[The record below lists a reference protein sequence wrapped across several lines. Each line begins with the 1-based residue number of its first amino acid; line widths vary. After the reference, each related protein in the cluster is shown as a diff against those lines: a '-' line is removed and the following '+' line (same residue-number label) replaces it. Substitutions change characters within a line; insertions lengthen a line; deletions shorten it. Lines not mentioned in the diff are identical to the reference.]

1 MQNYYRRMCADVID
15 NDYRAQK
22 VKSPKGVG
30 GGALLCVVALAA
42 SEMRPLR
49 EQMEHHRVIHASNTP
64 RAVKQEL
71 GQYFTPG
78 HIADFMASLFPE
90 EQGKEVKI
98 LDPGAGIGILSC
110 ALAERISNEKWDV
123 GDVGVDA
130 YEIDGCLV
138 EQLRSNIEE
147 ALAPIEG
154 KTNVILGDFLSS
166 IVSDMQQGR
175 LPRYTH
181 VIMNPPY
188 KKIRA
193 ESKER
198 GAARALGLETVNLYT
213 AFMGA
218 AILSTGNGGRI
229 VAIVPRSFCNGTY
242 YKPFRQFMLERC
254 AVERI
259 HLFGSRDTAFK
270 DESVLQENVIVM
282 LRKGGTQGNVVV
294 SHSADGSL
302 KNIKMRTF
310 LWNTIVARD
319 DAEQY
324 INIPSCDENVT
335 TNSLDM
341 FYGTIRD
348 IGLQVSTG
356 TVVDFRIRDALRK
369 TPETDTV
376 PLLYPVHF
384 KNKRVCWPIE
394 SKKPNA
400 LKMGKETEKM
410 VLPRGYY
417 VVVKRFS
424 AKEEKQRIVASLVT
438 PSDFTSSSI
447 AFENHLNVF
456 LQDKHGLDKDIAHGL
471 VVWLNTTWLDEKFR
485 LFSGHTQVNATD
497 LRNLPYPSIDMLKSM
512 GQRLESEKGE
522 WSQQVFNKIAK
533 EVANGK

>member
-1 MQNYYRRMCADVID
+1 METTTRTRDAEVAKHALP
-15 NDYRAQK
+15 RARI
-22 VKSPKGVG
+22 G
-30 GGALLCVVALAA
+30 GGAMLCVVALVA
-42 SEMRPLR
+42 SELRPLR
-49 EQMEHHRVIHASNTP
+49 DQMERRRVIHASDTP
-64 RAVKQEL
+64 RAIKQEL

-110 ALAERISNEKWDV
+110 ALAERISGEKWDV
-123 GDVGVDA
+123 GEVSVDA
-130 YEIDGCLV
+130 YEIDGSLV
-138 EQLRSNIEE
+138 EQLRSNIENV
-147 ALAPIEG
+147 LAPIDG
-154 KTNVILGDFLSS
+154 KTNIVLGDFLSS
-166 IVSDMQQGR
+166 VVHDVQQGR

-198 GAARALGLETVNLYT
+198 ESARALGLETVNLYT

-218 AILSTGNGGRI
+218 AIVATVDGGRI
-229 VAIVPRSFCNGTY
+229 VAIIPRSFCNGVY

-254 AVERI
+254 AIERI

-302 KNIKMRTF
+302 KNIKLRTF
-310 LWNTIVARD
+310 PWNTIVARD
-319 DAEQY
+319 DTEQY
-324 INIPSCDENVT
+324 INIPSCDESVSVNR
-335 TNSLDM
+335 LDM
-341 FYGTIRD
+341 LCGTIRD

-356 TVVDFRIRDALRK
+356 AVVDFRIREALRK
-369 TPETDTV
+369 VPDTDTV

-384 KNKRVCWPIE
+384 KNNRVCWPIE

-400 LKMGKETEKM
+400 LRMEKETEKM

-438 PSDFTSSSI
+438 PSDFTTSII

-497 LRNLPYPSIDMLKSM
+497 LRNLPYPSVEMLKSM

-522 WSQQVFNKIAK
+522 WSQQIFNRIAK
-533 EVANGK
+533 EVGNGK